1 MVGMYD
7 LPFYAGEDIKEED
20 LEECFCDKKKEV
32 KEIAQS
38 NGSKA
43 KQHAALVGKRR
54 IGKSS
59 LMVKCRHELRKG
71 QVTSIFVRVEKVIPF
86 TLENFFIHLLREV
99 DDSPGKRI
107 VRC

>member
-1 MVGMYD
+1 M
-7 LPFYAGEDIKEED
+7 
-20 LEECFCDKKKEV
+20 
-32 KEIAQS
+32 
-38 NGSKA
+38 
-43 KQHAALVGKRR
+43 GKRR

-59 LMVKCRHELRKG
+59 LMVKCEHELGKG
-71 QVTSIFVRVEKVIPF
+71 QMTSILVRVEKTVPF